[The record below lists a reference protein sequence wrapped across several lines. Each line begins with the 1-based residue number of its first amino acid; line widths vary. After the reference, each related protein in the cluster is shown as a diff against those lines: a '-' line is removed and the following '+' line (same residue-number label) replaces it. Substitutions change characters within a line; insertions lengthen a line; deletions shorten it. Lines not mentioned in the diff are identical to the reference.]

1 MVTFC
6 EARSSSVCHCDIIA
20 TCPLDGWRTML
31 VVPELEMELNLL
43 SHTSAIRKEFQRLR
57 QQGAALEGAL
67 QRLEWTFQFDD
78 CTKDERE
85 RLSNDINSL
94 QTERNNVRELHRQFQ
109 REFHHRFH
117 KIWGQLMKTGYQNS
131 RFSHQV
137 ERFACLYTS
146 HVTNLCYYSPD
157 KSYRTSE
164 DYMPHE
170 LEGMGF

>member
-43 SHTSAIRKEFQRLR
+43 SHTSTIRKEFQRLR

-85 RLSNDINSL
+85 RLSDDINSL
-94 QTERNNVRELHRQFQ
+94 QVCIAHPSLHRALSTCVF
-109 REFHHRFH
+109 F
-117 KIWGQLMKTGYQNS
+117 
-131 RFSHQV
+131 
-137 ERFACLYTS
+137 
-146 HVTNLCYYSPD
+146 LCYLISIMGTD
-157 KSYRTSE
+157 KWQTK
-164 DYMPHE
+164 PWKE
-170 LEGMGF
+170 LSSCI

>member
-1 MVTFC
+1 MMQFPVW
-6 EARSSSVCHCDIIA
+6 EEKNA
-20 TCPLDGWRTML
+20 GWRTML

-94 QTERNNVRELHRQFQ
+94 QVCIAHPSLHRALSTCVF
-109 REFHHRFH
+109 F
-117 KIWGQLMKTGYQNS
+117 LGYLIS
-131 RFSHQV
+131 IMG
-137 ERFACLYTS
+137 T
-146 HVTNLCYYSPD
+146 D
-157 KSYRTSE
+157 KWQTK
-164 DYMPHE
+164 P
-170 LEGMGF
+170 

>member
-1 MVTFC
+1 MTCIAQGGSVAHLHRLLAI
-6 EARSSSVCHCDIIA
+6 ESGSQVLYAGDHIYGDILRSKKQ
-20 TCPLDGWRTML
+20 LGWRTML

-94 QTERNNVRELHRQFQ
+94 QVCIAHPSLHRALSTCVF
-109 REFHHRFH
+109 F
-117 KIWGQLMKTGYQNS
+117 
-131 RFSHQV
+131 
-137 ERFACLYTS
+137 
-146 HVTNLCYYSPD
+146 LCYLISIMGTD
-157 KSYRTSE
+157 KWQTK
-164 DYMPHE
+164 P
-170 LEGMGF
+170 